1 MAKQNLGSMCNY
13 ITMYYNVMQRST
25 ANTMLKTYLGL
36 KYKKINFI
44 YLLKFFFK
52 FIVLYFVFFRLN
64 MNFFKLVKH
73 TLFLAIYSVLQIK
86 SRNF

>member
-1 MAKQNLGSMCNY
+1 MAKQNLGSMYNY

-44 YLLKFFFK
+44 YLFILLNMKFFLK

-73 TLFLAIYSVLQIK
+73 TLFLAIYSVL
-86 SRNF
+86 